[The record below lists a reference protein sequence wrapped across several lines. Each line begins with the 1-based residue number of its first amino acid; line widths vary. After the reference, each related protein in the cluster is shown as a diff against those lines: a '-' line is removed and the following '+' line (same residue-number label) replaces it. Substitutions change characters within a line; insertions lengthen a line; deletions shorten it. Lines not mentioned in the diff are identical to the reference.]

1 MKLIPKPM
9 ARRRTAIA
17 ALRSLGG
24 PQIPSPVR
32 RMAPKPRRLTVS
44 SPPKSIVP
52 QSAADRLVAFSLMF
66 FLQRRSFVRYRL
78 VYSAA
83 CQLESGLRFK
93 SFASVGVFD
102 PRFFSYT
109 IPLLETMKVM
119 TPDVRRSAG
128 YATKSR
134 PPFLLPPEA

>member
-83 CQLESGLRFK
+83 CQCELLAHFNCGGL
-93 SFASVGVFD
+93 V
-102 PRFFSYT
+102 
-109 IPLLETMKVM
+109 L
-119 TPDVRRSAG
+119 PD
-128 YATKSR
+128 
-134 PPFLLPPEA
+134 PPERDFLRAGLGIEVPCAIL